1 MIEILLERLT
11 YSKLIDDTIVA
22 IPKSDKRLENILK
35 DKYKVYLGDDED
47 VLKRYYLAAKKFKAD
62 IIVRITGDCPLVD
75 SQMIDI
81 GLKKYL
87 NSNFDYISNI
97 NPPTF
102 PDGLDYEIFNFKTL
116 KKTYLNAKSKDDK
129 EHVTKYIIKNSE
141 FKKFNIES
149 EKDYSNLRITL
160 DYKEDLILI
169 KYILNKLNSNKKF
182 YYGDILRLYKK
193 NQKPFKINSKNFRN
207 QKKDKISKGQSMWNS
222 SKKYIAGG
230 NMLFSKRPDC
240 FLPEK
245 WPSYFK
251 QTAGCKVRDLD
262 NKVYYD
268 LCHMS
273 VGTNTLGY
281 SNKYVDQEVMKI
293 VKQGNIST
301 LNCPE
306 EVILAKK
313 LIKLHPWADKV
324 RFARTG
330 GEANAIAIRLAR
342 ASTKK

>member
-1 MIEILLERLT
+1 MKNKKKIICIVQARLNSTRLKNKVIYKFKKKTMIEILLERLT

-169 KYILNKLNSNKKF
+169 K
-182 YYGDILRLYKK
+182 
-193 NQKPFKINSKNFRN
+193 
-207 QKKDKISKGQSMWNS
+207 
-222 SKKYIAGG
+222 
-230 NMLFSKRPDC
+230 
-240 FLPEK
+240 
-245 WPSYFK
+245 
-251 QTAGCKVRDLD
+251 
-262 NKVYYD
+262 
-268 LCHMS
+268 
-273 VGTNTLGY
+273 
-281 SNKYVDQEVMKI
+281 
-293 VKQGNIST
+293 
-301 LNCPE
+301 
-306 EVILAKK
+306 
-313 LIKLHPWADKV
+313 
-324 RFARTG
+324 
-330 GEANAIAIRLAR
+330 
-342 ASTKK
+342 